1 MKVHTI
7 KDKRP
12 TLEELQE
19 LVGGYIEV
27 VYIKNGDQLIVDEDG
42 LMRQKFPNE
51 DASIL
56 AGKPIVGNAVLLKG
70 KGKLR

>member
-12 TLEELQE
+12 NLTELQE

-27 VYIKNGDQLIVDEDG
+27 VYLKNGDQLIVDEDG
-42 LMRQKFPNE
+42 LMRQKFPNR

-56 AGKPIVGNAVLLKG
+56 AGKLIVGNAVLLKG